1 MKNFCLKKTPG
12 AVVILFAALALF
24 ASLSAPVFA
33 EHEFALSL
41 APAFEIP
48 VGKEHF
54 APGAGAAAALDW
66 AFLPFMGLSAG
77 GGFSSL
83 STEAGSVFTLYRG
96 GLGSFFRWRPFDRW
110 TFRAGIQAGV
120 YQYQWE
126 DYSNARL
133 FWGGGLRAEFHLL
146 PFFSLYAGGEYT
158 FHTFSESPL
167 NTFTFTAGIRLNLSE
182 IMRGEARVRGEKIE
196 QHRVFPVSYAWY
208 KDNPAATVRI
218 TNNEPNTVTDVS
230 LSLFMDRYMG
240 QPELFAVIPR
250 LAPGESADVLVT
262 ALFNEVMLSLTENVN
277 ANGQVLMSYRSMGAR
292 KETDF
297 PLRMPIYH
305 RNALSWDDDRRAASF
320 VSPRD
325 PAARLFARYVAS
337 VTDRMSE
344 DSLPDN
350 GLPRNVRYAAALF
363 EALAAYGINYVIDPA
378 SSFVELSE
386 NASALD
392 SLNYPY
398 QTLYYRGGDCDDLSI
413 LYCSIL
419 EALGVDTA
427 FITIPGHIY
436 MAFDVG
442 SENSIIFDTGNGDFI
457 EHGGRVWMPVEI
469 TVPGEGFYQ
478 AWRIGVR
485 EWGQSALRIASEFSL
500 CENSTVGEER
510 RLYPMRE
517 CWALYPPVTV
527 PEAGNQLPDL
537 PEEQEIIRRFT
548 ETAKHLGK

>member
-1 MKNFCLKKTPG
+1 LP
-12 AVVILFAALALF
+12 
-24 ASLSAPVFA
+24 SL
-33 EHEFALSL
+33 
-41 APAFEIP
+41 
-48 VGKEHF
+48 
-54 APGAGAAAALDW
+54 
-66 AFLPFMGLSAG
+66 
-77 GGFSSL
+77 
-83 STEAGSVFTLYRG
+83 
-96 GLGSFFRWRPFDRW
+96 
-110 TFRAGIQAGV
+110 
-120 YQYQWE
+120 
-126 DYSNARL
+126 
-133 FWGGGLRAEFHLL
+133 
-146 PFFSLYAGGEYT
+146 SLYAGGEYT
-158 FHTFSESPL
+158 FHAFSESPL
-167 NTFTFTAGIRLNLSE
+167 NTFTFTAGITLHLSE

-250 LAPGESADVLVT
+250 LAPGENADVPVT
-262 ALFNEVMLSLTENVN
+262 ALFNEMMLSLTENVN
-277 ANGQVLMSYRSMGAR
+277 ANGQVLMSYRSLGAR
-292 KETDF
+292 KKTDF
-297 PLRMPIYH
+297 PVQMPVYH

-344 DSLPDN
+344 DNLPDN

-386 NASALD
+386 DASAVD

-413 LYCSIL
+413 LYCAML

-436 MAFDVG
+436 MAFDTG
-442 SENSIIFDTGNGDFI
+442 AENGAFSAAVQSDLIAHNGKL
-457 EHGGRVWMPVEI
+457 WMPVEI

-485 EWGQSALRIASEFSL
+485 EWGQSAPRIASEFSQG
-500 CENSTVGEER
+500 ENSTVGEER

-517 CWALYPPVTV
+517 SWALYPPVTV

-537 PEEQEIIRRFT
+537 PEEEEIVRRFT
-548 ETAKHLGK
+548 ETTKHNVQ

>member
-1 MKNFCLKKTPG
+1 MRSKIAWTVLLFM
-12 AVVILFAALALF
+12 AVMV
-24 ASLSAPVFA
+24 PVFA

-41 APAFEIP
+41 SPMFEIP
-48 VGKEHF
+48 AGKEHF
-54 APGAGAAAALDW
+54 GPGMGAVAAFDW
-66 AFLPFMGLSAG
+66 GFFPFMGLSAE

-83 STEAGSVFTLYRG
+83 AVEAVSAFALYRG
-96 GLGSFFRWRPFDRW
+96 GMGPFFRWRPFDRW
-110 TFRAGIQAGV
+110 TFRADIRAGV

-126 DYSNARL
+126 DYGNTRL
-133 FWGGGLRAEFHLL
+133 FAGGGLRAEFHLL
-146 PFFSLYAGGEYT
+146 PSLSLYAGGDYT
-158 FHTFSESPL
+158 LYAFSDSPL
-167 NTFTFTAGIRLNLSE
+167 NTFNLTAGIRLNLSE

-196 QHRVFPVSYAWY
+196 QRRVFPVSYAWY

-218 TNNEPNTVTDVS
+218 TNNEPNTVTGVN

-250 LAPGESADVLVT
+250 LAPGESADVPVT

-277 ANGQVLMSYRSMGAR
+277 ANGQVMMSYRSLGAR

-297 PLRMPIYH
+297 SVQMPIYH

-320 VSPRD
+320 VSARD

-344 DSLPDN
+344 DRMSEDRMSEDSVPVN
-350 GLPRNVRYAAALF
+350 GLPRNVRYAVALF

-386 NASALD
+386 DASALD

-413 LYCSIL
+413 LYCSLL
-419 EALGVDTA
+419 EVLGVDTA
-427 FITIPGHIY
+427 FITVPGHIY
-436 MAFDVG
+436 AA
-442 SENSIIFDTGNGDFI
+442 FDTGI
-457 EHGGRVWMPVEI
+457 ESSPAFDPGSGSEAWGTEGLIEYGGKLWMPVEI
-469 TVPGEGFYQ
+469 TVPDEGFYQ
-478 AWRIGVR
+478 AWRIGAR
-485 EWGQSALRIASEFSL
+485 EWAANGGL
-500 CENSTVGEER
+500 TGEER

-517 CWALYPPVTV
+517 SWAVYPPVTAPGAGDNLPDV
-527 PEAGNQLPDL
+527 PEERTFTGAVEREMKKMGGSGN
-537 PEEQEIIRRFT
+537 R
-548 ETAKHLGK
+548 K